1 MLTALPVLTA
11 WSHQVVVDLEAHRR
25 HLKLS
30 KMSKAAIS
38 RFDTGAWQ
46 MIHRAPLVSAA
57 ENASSVNMECAGVQL
72 SKPAAKNKSSRTRR
86 QGRSSAPGQAKSIRS
101 EPSQPSEP
109 IARDRLTVN
118 TSIETMQFR
127 GAAGIE
133 GAASE
138 EVLSPAQRIKL
149 SRRGRQSRG
158 PSGPSSP
165 ASSDT
170 SGLVLLQSQFN
181 FAM

>member
-1 MLTALPVLTA
+1 
-11 WSHQVVVDLEAHRR
+11 
-25 HLKLS
+25 
-30 KMSKAAIS
+30 
-38 RFDTGAWQ
+38 
-46 MIHRAPLVSAA
+46 MIHRAPLVCAA

-72 SKPAAKNKSSRTRR
+72 SKPAAAKNKSSRTRR
-86 QGRSSAPGQAKSIRS
+86 QGRSSAPGQAKPTRL

-109 IARDRLTVN
+109 TPRERLCVN
-118 TSIETMQFR
+118 TSIDTMRFH
-127 GAAGIE
+127 GAGGVE

-149 SRRGRQSRG
+149 SRRGMQSRA